1 MSICPVCNQLSST
14 QYRCPS
20 CLGMMEDSGRV
31 MDYYDDYSPY
41 AEIDSLKME
50 DGIPDDEKDNQ
61 CPHVFYCSQCAAE
74 NVLLIHEWRSE
85 SN

>member
-1 MSICPVCNQLSST
+1 MSICPVCNQLSAA

-20 CLGMMEDSGRV
+20 CLGNMKDSGRV

-41 AEIDSLKME
+41 FDIDSLKME
-50 DGIPDDEKDNQ
+50 DGYPDDEKEKQ
-61 CPHVFYCSQCAAE
+61 CPHVFYCVHCASE

-85 SN
+85 CN